1 MRRQVEG
8 GAAVADVCRQME
20 ISEATFYVWKKK
32 YANLG
37 GTEVREL
44 RQLCEENAKS
54 KRLVAGLSLDKHILA
69 ESVQKNLRPARKREL
84 VEWIRTALGAGITR
98 ACRLVWISRS
108 VQACRSRRP
117 GQEGL
122 RVRMREF
129 AQARPRYGYR
139 RIQVLLRRD
148 GWAVNMK
155 RVRRLYRLE
164 GLQLRYRVR
173 RRKHVSLHRGIPLA
187 AKPRA

>member
-1 MRRQVEG
+1 MKLSRFTDEQIAYALRQVDG
-8 GAAVADVCRQME
+8 GTAVADVCRQMG

-108 VQACRSRRP
+108 LQAYRSRRP

-122 RVRMREF
+122 QVRMREL
-129 AQARPRYGYR
+129 AQARP
-139 RIQVLLRRD
+139 LLR
-148 GWAVNMK
+148 
-155 RVRRLYRLE
+155 LSS
-164 GLQLRYRVR
+164 
-173 RRKHVSLHRGIPLA
+173 HPCA
-187 AKPRA
+187 ASM